1 MQPEI
6 HIDPQRL
13 NQRLVELAQFG
24 ALPEGGISR
33 LALTDADKSG
43 RDLFV
48 SWLRDLSLDVR
59 IDQVGNILAFQPG
72 RGDAQPV
79 LLGSHLDTVRAAG
92 PLDGA
97 LGVLAG
103 LEVLQTLQE
112 LDIHTLRPVALVA
125 FTNEEGA
132 RFTTDMMGSRAFCG
146 ELPVEDAWDVTD
158 FEGVRVGD
166 ELRRIGYSGDFPCG
180 QVTPAAYLEL
190 HIEQGPV
197 LYQERVTIGAVE
209 AITGISW
216 QAVTITGAAN
226 HAGTTPLD
234 ARRDAGLAAAKVI
247 QYLRE
252 LAQFLPDQRATC
264 GRLSF
269 SPDVINVIP
278 GQAVLTVDLR
288 NGEDAVLKKAEQQL
302 AEYLAALAEGEN
314 VEVTSRILMRVSP
327 SRCDPSV
334 VTWVETAARGLGLTC
349 RRMVS
354 GAGHDAQI
362 MAHTCPTAMIFIPS
376 QNGISHSPAEYSRP
390 KDIEAGANVL
400 LHTVLGLADGG
411 TG

>member
-1 MQPEI
+1 MQFEI
-6 HIDPQRL
+6 RIDPERL
-13 NQRLVELAQFG
+13 NRHIRELAQVG
-24 ALPEGGISR
+24 TLPEGGISR
-33 LALTDADKSG
+33 LALTDADKAG

-48 SWLRDLSLDVR
+48 SWLEELSLEVR
-59 IDQVGNILAFQPG
+59 IDQVGNIIGFQPG
-72 RGDAQPV
+72 RGDARPV
-79 LLGSHLDTVRAAG
+79 LIGSHLDTVRAAG

-103 LEVLQTLQE
+103 LEILQTLQE
-112 LDIHTLRPVALVA
+112 QGIHTQRTVAVVT

-146 ELPVEDAWDVTD
+146 ELSVEEAWDVSD
-158 FEGVRVGD
+158 FEGACVGD
-166 ELRRIGYSGDFPCG
+166 ELRRIGYAGDFPCG
-180 QVTPAAYLEL
+180 QVKPSAYLEL
-190 HIEQGPV
+190 HIEQGPI
-197 LYQERVTIGAVE
+197 LDKEQVTIGAVE

-216 QAVTITGAAN
+216 QELTITGAAN

-252 LAQFLPDQRATC
+252 LAKGLPDQRATC

-269 SPDVINVIP
+269 LPDVINVIP
-278 GQAVLTVDLR
+278 GEATLTVDLR
-288 NGEDAVLKKAEQQL
+288 NGDDTVLKKAEQQL
-302 AEYLAALAEGEN
+302 AEYLASLVEQEN
-314 VEVTSRILMRVSP
+314 VEISSRMLARVSP

-334 VTWVETAARGLGLTC
+334 VALIEESARGLGLAH

-362 MAHTCPTAMIFIPS
+362 VARTCPTAMIFIPS
-376 QNGISHSPAEYSRP
+376 KDGISHSLAEYSRP
-390 KDIEAGANVL
+390 EDIEAGANVL
-400 LHTVLGLADGG
+400 LHTALRLADEGMG
-411 TG
+411 